1 MDEYIGGI
9 PGEADYAETKVSY
22 SNNGPGID
30 VFGPGD
36 ETLTA
41 GVNGVSGEDYQ
52 RYDDNRFYD
61 MFFNGTSA
69 ASPIVA
75 GVVALYMLE
84 SNPSA
89 TSYDVK

>member
-1 MDEYIGGI
+1 M
-9 PGEADYAETKVSY
+9 
-22 SNNGPGID
+22 
-30 VFGPGD
+30 
-36 ETLTA
+36 TA
-41 GVNGVSGEDYQ
+41 GVNGVSGATDYQ

-75 GVVALYMLE
+75 GVVALYMQ

-89 TSYDVK
+89 TSYDVHEWIKRHGSKGDLIPLNLLMSILIVMMTTIGEVYII